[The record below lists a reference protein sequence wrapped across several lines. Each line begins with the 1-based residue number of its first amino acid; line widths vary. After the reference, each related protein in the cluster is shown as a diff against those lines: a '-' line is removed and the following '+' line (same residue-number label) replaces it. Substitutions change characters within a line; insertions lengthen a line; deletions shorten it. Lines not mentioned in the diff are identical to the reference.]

1 MIQYITKMAYIL
13 AVAGRAGVGKSTVA
27 KSVASCNKG
36 VILSTDKLRSDDEN
50 MDLPKD
56 AYSNIT
62 GVKYIR
68 EKTYKILF
76 NMAED
81 LVAKGENVVADAT
94 FETKAWRDELRRIS
108 LRTNTHCYII
118 EVICSDKVTL
128 KSRLKK
134 RREEKKE
141 STSWEVHLGQSSYFE
156 PIGEDEKIATID
168 TATTKDL
175 NNTIEAIISGIIMPN
190 EDRLYR

>member
-1 MIQYITKMAYIL
+1 MTYIL

-27 KSVASCNKG
+27 KSIASCNKG
-36 VILSTDKLRSDDEN
+36 VILSTDTLRSPAEN

-62 GVKYIR
+62 AVKHVR

-76 NMAED
+76 KMAED
-81 LVAKGENVVADAT
+81 LIRKGANVVADAT
-94 FETKAWRDELRRIS
+94 FEMQAWRDELRNIAS
-108 LRTNTHCYII
+108 KTNTHCYVV
-118 EVICSDKVTL
+118 EVICSDTAVL

-134 RREEKKE
+134 RRMDKKE
-141 STSWEVHLGQSSYFE
+141 SASWEVSVGQSSYYE

-168 TATTKDL
+168 TAIKQDL
-175 NNTIEAIISGIIMPN
+175 NNTIGDIISNIITPN
-190 EDRLYR
+190 EDRPYR